1 MQGESVAGTEAV
13 TQAGAGVGAPRG
25 PPPRR
30 GVLPGSF
37 LDLMM
42 QATDKTTGKSFSDFE
57 IANQV
62 CHRGYHE
69 EVLV

>member
-13 TQAGAGVGAPRG
+13 PQAGAAVGATSG

-62 CHRGYHE
+62 CHRAYHE

>member
-1 MQGESVAGTEAV
+1 M
-13 TQAGAGVGAPRG
+13 GATSG

-69 EVLV
+69 EVLGLALKSCMRIVWRLCG

>member
-1 MQGESVAGTEAV
+1 M
-13 TQAGAGVGAPRG
+13 GAMSGS
-25 PPPRR
+25 PPRR

-62 CHRGYHE
+62 CHRRYHE
-69 EVLV
+69 EALV